1 MFNIDYWSLWRWWLY
16 DKNGWISVES
26 SFVLVAKISEVYIT
40 LDQLT
45 TGIID
50 PESLSFLAV
59 VFSSLF
65 KHLTI
70 LHISFALA
78 SDLQISLVHRK
89 SRFIFQDHLGLRA
102 INQHWPI
109 DYHNICA
116 RDFYDAFFYG
126 DRRASFRLSI
136 ISGLQT
142 SFLERLYL
150 FIP

>member
-1 MFNIDYWSLWRWWLY
+1 MNIGREFLRTSCQDFRGIHHFRSIDDGYYWS
-16 DKNGWISVES
+16 GEPIVSGS
-26 SFVLVAKISEVYIT
+26 
-40 LDQLT
+40 
-45 TGIID
+45 GIFF
-50 PESLSFLAV
+50 PFQTSY
-59 VFSSLF
+59 
-65 KHLTI
+65 HTI
-70 LHISFALA
+70 IHISFALA
-78 SDLQISLVHRK
+78 SDLRISLVHRK

-116 RDFYDAFFYG
+116 RDFYDALFYG